1 MLSLLAL
8 IGMAH
13 ANLTTDLTGRTP
25 TTSGMTQVGRDL
37 QRKSFGGIAGLRHPT
52 KRRDTLAI

>member
-25 TTSGMTQVGRDL
+25 TTCGMTQVGRDL
-37 QRKSFGGIAGLRHPT
+37 QRKSFGGVAGLRPLT
-52 KRRDTLAI
+52 NRRDTIAV